1 LNYTFSSSGASGVQL
16 GYGSTFITSHY
27 SFMGGGAY
35 CSLNNTRSGG
45 QGGSY
50 ASGFGYSYIGQPCSG
65 RNAGSLM
72 ISSGACNNWAQF
84 SGGLASFSSGSNGP
98 CWPPITHCSAAPW
111 SGYYSYP
118 RTMTGYQFTGVVP
131 TCGNRISAIRFSN
144 SVGGSMSAT
153 LYGLT

>member
-1 LNYTFSSSGASGVQL
+1 LNYTFSSCGASGVQL

-27 SFMGGGAY
+27 SFNGGGGY
-35 CSLNNTRSGG
+35 CSLGNTRSGG
-45 QGGSY
+45 SGPSY
-50 ASGFGYSYIGQPCSG
+50 SSGFNYSYIGQPCRG

-84 SGGLASFSSGSNGP
+84 SGSLAYFNSGSSS
-98 CWPPITHCSAAPW
+98 CWPPRTKCCAAPW

-118 RTMTGYQFTGVVP
+118 RTMQGYQFTGVVS